1 MVEYV
6 NDPETLLS
14 LRAEREFLRLLHGD
28 CDTPVGVL
36 GTIEKT
42 ALKLRAQVFEPG
54 RSVPRMG
61 AVEGS
66 VEDGAEL
73 LAAELMEQ
81 INGG

>member
-1 MVEYV
+1 
-6 NDPETLLS
+6 
-14 LRAEREFLRLLHGD
+14 
-28 CDTPVGVL
+28 VGVL

-42 ALKLRAQVFEPG
+42 TLKLRAQVFEPG
-54 RSVPRMG
+54 QSEPRTG

-66 VEDGAEL
+66 VENGGER